1 MNNSAAIP
9 LQGISI
15 VNAFK
20 ESHINTVVALPDIV
34 TCDSVLWPI
43 ADDPDFKVIPVCKE
57 DEGVSI
63 CAGLSYCLKRAV
75 LLIQHTGFL
84 DSINSIRAIAVDYS
98 LPVIMFVGLQGME
111 VNIHP
116 NLSTHTG
123 IRMLVPMC
131 NLMGLESHLLT
142 WEKDLE
148 NVPSTIDLA
157 YQESKP
163 VVFFITQAHNQ
174 ETQR

>member
-1 MNNSAAIP
+1 MNNLAATP
-9 LQGISI
+9 LQGTSI
-15 VNAFK
+15 INAFK

-43 ADDPDFKVIPVCKE
+43 ADDPEFKVVPVCKE

-111 VNIHP
+111 VNLHP
-116 NLSTHTG
+116 NHSSQTG
-123 IRMLVPMC
+123 IRILEPMC

-142 WEKDLE
+142 WEEDLE

-163 VVFFITQAHNQ
+163 IVFFITQAPDK
-174 ETQR
+174 ETRR